1 MKTFPTLLAASALGV
16 TLSASTFATADVADQ
31 AENVRDEQQDVTE
44 QRKDVRE
51 EQRDVVEARRD
62 LRRDIAQI
70 HRATNVIGTKV
81 MNQSKEK
88 LGEIGDLVLDFNTGG
103 IAYVVITSGGVLGV
117 GDTLHAV
124 PWKALRLN
132 AKMDAF
138 VLNVTEAAWKNAP
151 GFDPKNWPELAGQ
164 SWRQEIDSYYR

>member
-1 MKTFPTLLAASALGV
+1 MKKFPALLTVSALGV
-16 TLSASTFATADVADQ
+16 TLSAPAFAANVADQ
-31 AENVRDEQQDVTE
+31 AENVRDEKQDVIE
-44 QRKDVRE
+44 ERQDVRE
-51 EQRDVVEARRD
+51 EQRDVTEERRD
-62 LRRDIAQI
+62 LRRDIGQA

-81 MNQSKEK
+81 VNQSKEK
-88 LGEIGDLVLDFNTGG
+88 LGEIGDLVLDFTTGE

-132 AKMDAF
+132 ATKDAF
-138 VLNVTEAAWKNAP
+138 IINVTEAAWKNAP
-151 GFDPKNWPELAGQ
+151 GFDQKDWPELADR